1 MRAKQIAVLR
11 SKSANAA
18 SQSHHDAGLTIML
31 VELSRERHFD
41 GLLVFALNSG
51 CA

>member
-1 MRAKQIAVLR
+1 VPVGYYNIK
-11 SKSANAA
+11 
-18 SQSHHDAGLTIML
+18 D

-41 GLLVFALNSG
+41 ELLDFALNSG